1 MKKHYNTIIAYLL
14 LSLLGIFMIYPLL
27 WLVGSSFKTNQE
39 IFSSVGLIPKKFIL
53 DSYAK
58 GWKGS
63 GQYTYTTFFLNTF
76 KFVIPSVVYT
86 VVSSVLVSYGF
97 ARFKFP
103 FKKQL
108 FALVIATLMLP
119 NAIVIIPKYIMFK
132 NFGWLNTYL
141 PFTIPALAATH
152 SFFIFMLVQFFRGI
166 PKDLDESAKIDG
178 CNSFTILM
186 RILLPVA
193 KPAIFSVAIFEFI
206 WKWNDFFNVLIY
218 INSVKKF
225 PLALALRMSI
235 DLTDAINWNQL
246 MAMSVLSMLPP
257 ILIFFFAQRYFVEGI
272 ATTGLKG

>member
-1 MKKHYNTIIAYLL
+1 MKKHYKTIIAYLL

-63 GQYTYTTFFLNTF
+63 GQYTYTTFFMNTF

-166 PKDLDESAKIDG
+166 PKDLDASAKIDG
-178 CNSFTILM
+178 CNSFTILA